1 MKRFVC
7 IAIVS
12 WLCVSAIAQT
22 SLCISTDKTTS
33 LIFPFAIKHV
43 DRGTQAVLAQ
53 QVKDAPAILLVKAGA
68 KGFPETNLS
77 VVTEDG
83 SLYSFLVCYDN
94 KPATWVYHLP
104 VQGKE
109 SIANTAAAVADN
121 PKFIKRVKDKH
132 WDMKAEIDGIY
143 IKDDVMYFQ
152 LLLNNESAINYD
164 IELLRFY
171 IADKKKGKRTSVQ
184 ENELSPL
191 HVSGNTTV
199 VMAGNQS
206 TIVVGFEKFTIP
218 DAKFLGI
225 QLMEK
230 NGGRNLALR
239 LNNHTLMKAR
249 PIK

>member
-1 MKRFVC
+1 MQRFVC
-7 IAIVS
+7 LITVS

-43 DRGTQAVLAQ
+43 DRGTGAVLAQ

-104 VQGKE
+104 IQGKE
-109 SIANTAAAVADN
+109 SIASTAAAIADN
-121 PKFIKRVKDKH
+121 PKFINRVKHKH
-132 WDMKAEIDGIY
+132 WDVKAQIEGIY

-152 LLLNNESAINYD
+152 LVLTNESAINYD

-184 ENELSPL
+184 ENELKPL
-191 HVSGNTTV
+191 HIGGNTTAIT
-199 VMAGNQS
+199 AGNQS
-206 TIVVGFEKFTIP
+206 TIVVAFEKFTIP
-218 DAKFLGI
+218 DAKFLGV
-225 QLMEK
+225 QLLEK
-230 NGGRNLALR
+230 NGGRHLALR
-239 LNNHTLMKAR
+239 LSNRILMKAR
-249 PIK
+249 PLK